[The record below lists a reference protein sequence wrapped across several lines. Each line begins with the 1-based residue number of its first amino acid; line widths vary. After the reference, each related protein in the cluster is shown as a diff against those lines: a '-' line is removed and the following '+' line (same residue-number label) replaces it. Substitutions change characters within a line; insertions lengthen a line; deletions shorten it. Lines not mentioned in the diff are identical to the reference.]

1 MSEDRNLIL
10 ASRVE
15 HSSVF
20 NEDGWLIG
28 HIKDLS
34 IDRQTGEVVYVI
46 MSFGGF
52 LGMGKRLHPLPW
64 SMLNYDSERHG
75 YVVPLNAE
83 VLRDAPSYEA
93 AELEDFGGA
102 HHARARI
109 HILEYYG
116 PYVPP
121 PI

>member
-52 LGMGKRLHPLPW
+52 LGIGKRLHPLPW

-75 YVVPLNAE
+75 YVVPLNTE
-83 VLRDAPSYEA
+83 ILRDAPHYDA
-93 AELEDFGGA
+93 DELEDFGGP
-102 HHARARI
+102 HHVAARR
-109 HILEYYG
+109 HVLEYYG